1 MSASAQSR
9 ADLVRHSAYEF
20 ALTTVLL
27 LVVVSLVRWLAFP
40 GSSLAIGN
48 PHTLFAVAGLAVA
61 VVIAA
66 LMYSPLGRRSG
77 GHLHPGV
84 TVFLWS
90 SGLFPGRAVL
100 PYVAAQLAGSVAG
113 TALAGL
119 VWGKTVRQIGYA
131 AVHPAPGTGALELFL
146 IEGAAL
152 AAVFVAVTLVMARPS
167 LRALIPAVIGIGVGV
182 VIATLGTVTGASINP
197 ARAFGPALLSDT
209 YEHFWNYMIAPLV
222 APALVGF
229 AHRAWRTRRADAPSS
244 ASAPASAEA

>member
-1 MSASAQSR
+1 MSTSAHSR
-9 ADLVRHSAYEF
+9 ADLVRHSVYEF

-27 LVVVSLVRWLAFP
+27 FVVVSLVRWLAAP
-40 GSSLAIGN
+40 GSSLAIDH
-48 PHTLFAVAGLAVA
+48 PDTLFAVAGIAVA
-61 VVIAA
+61 ALIAA

-90 SGLFPGRAVL
+90 SGLFPGRTVL

-113 TALAGL
+113 AALAGL

-131 AVHPAPGTGALELFL
+131 AVHPAPGTGAVELFL

-152 AAVFVAVTLVMARPS
+152 AAVFVAVTLVMTRPS
-167 LRALIPAVIGIGVGV
+167 LGAFVPAVIGIGVGV

-197 ARAFGPALLSDT
+197 ARAFGPAVLSGT
-209 YEHFWNYMIAPLV
+209 YAHFWNYMIAPV
-222 APALVGF
+222 AAPALVGL
-229 AHRAWRTRRADAPSS
+229 AHRAWRSRRATALS
-244 ASAPASAEA
+244 PASAEA